1 MSAARGGVLQRV
13 ERRRLRVS
21 GVVQGVGFR
30 PFVHRLA
37 VSLELAGF
45 VGNDAQG
52 VFIEVEG
59 PAAALDE
66 FRRRLVADAPRLAV
80 VTSVSSD
87 VVPSAGATS
96 FDIVE
101 SQSTV
106 GVRAALPPD
115 VAMCAECLAEI
126 GDPNA
131 RRHRHPFANCTQCG
145 PRLTVIR
152 DLPYDRPATTMADFP
167 MCAACAAE
175 YHDPLDRR
183 HHAQPI
189 ACPSCGPT
197 LTFDGADGLVSG
209 TDDALTA
216 AHSVLAR
223 GGVLAVKGVGG
234 YHLVCDAADET
245 AVAMLRARK
254 QRPDKPFALMAAT
267 LDHLAVLVELD
278 DVARDALTSPAAPV
292 VLLPRCDGPHP
303 VAPSVAPGNPLLGV
317 MLPPSPLHHLLLR
330 PVPGHDVPVPTVV
343 VMTSGNLSDEPI
355 AFDDHDARQR
365 LAPLVDGWLVHDRR
379 IHVPVDDSVVRV
391 VAGTV
396 HPVRR
401 SRGYAPVPVPLS
413 FEVLPTL
420 AVGGE
425 IKNTFCVAEGSRAWV
440 SQHIGDMGNL
450 ETLHAFERTVESFTR
465 MYQVSPVVV
474 AVDQHPGYLT
484 RRWGVEHAAGARVVE
499 VQHHHAHVASL
510 MAEHGLGIDE
520 EVLGIAF
527 DGTGH
532 GTATDG
538 STELWGGEVLHAGY
552 RSFERGAHLRPLPLP
567 SGDGGVRN
575 PCRTA
580 LVQLLSLGID
590 GVDQLPSALACEP
603 AELAVVRHQAKT
615 GLQCVPTTSMGRLFD
630 VVSSIIGVRHRV
642 HYEGQAAIELEA
654 LAACH
659 DGLTPSLAFHVT
671 DDGVI
676 DPESLLRD
684 LVAHVTHGT
693 DSGAL
698 AAAFH
703 VAVADM
709 VQHVAGS
716 GANAGRGRVALTGGV
731 FQNAVLTGMV
741 LDRLRADGRTVLTHR
756 VVPANDGGL
765 ALGQAVIAGLA
776 RQERN

>member
-1 MSAARGGVLQRV
+1 VSAAQGGVLQRA

-37 VSLELAGF
+37 VALELAGF

-59 PAAALDE
+59 PTAVLDE
-66 FRRRLVADAPRLAV
+66 FRRRVVADAPRLAV
-80 VTSVSSD
+80 VTSVSSA

-101 SQSTV
+101 SHSTE

-115 VAMCAECLAEI
+115 VAMCPECLAEI
-126 GDPNA
+126 GNSSA

-152 DLPYDRPATTMADFP
+152 DLPYDRPATTMASFP
-167 MCAACAAE
+167 MCPACAAE

-197 LTFDGADGLVSG
+197 LTYEGPDGLVSG
-209 TDDALTA
+209 TDDALAA
-216 AHSVLAR
+216 AHRVLAR

-234 YHLVCDAADET
+234 YHLVCDAADEA

-267 LDHLAVLVELD
+267 LDHVASLVELD
-278 DVARDALTSPAAPV
+278 DVARAALASPAAPV
-292 VLLPRCDGPHP
+292 VLLPRRDGPHG

-330 PVPGHDVPVPTVV
+330 PVPGHETPAPIVV

-365 LAPLVDGWLVHDRR
+365 LMPLVDGWLVHDRP

-391 VAGTV
+391 VAGAV

-401 SRGYAPVPVPLS
+401 SRGYAPVPVSLP
-413 FEVLPTL
+413 FDVLPTL

-425 IKNTFCVAEGSRAWV
+425 IKNTFCLAEGGRAWV

-465 MYQVSPVVV
+465 MYMVSPVVV

-484 RRWGVEHAAGARVVE
+484 RRWGFEHAAGARVVE

-532 GTATDG
+532 GTAIDG

-552 RSFERGAHLRPLPLP
+552 RSFERVAHLRPLPLP

-580 LVQLLSLGID
+580 VVQLLSLGID
-590 GVDQLPSALACEP
+590 GVDQLPSVLACEP
-603 AELAVVRHQAKT
+603 SELAVVRHQANT

-659 DGLTPSLAFHVT
+659 GGPTPALAFGVGE
-671 DDGVI
+671 DGVI
-676 DPESLLRD
+676 DPEPLLRE
-684 LVAHVTHGT
+684 LVAHMTQGT
-693 DSGAL
+693 DPGAL

-703 VAVADM
+703 IAVADM
-709 VQHVAGS
+709 VQQVAGS
-716 GANAGRGRVALTGGV
+716 AANSGRGPVALTGGV